1 MKTILSAVLAL
12 SVLSSGACAAQEAR
26 ESATAPAA
34 AAAEKWLKLVD
45 AGDYSGAWNSSS
57 GDVRANN
64 SKFFWTTLIG
74 GVRLPL
80 GEARARTLKSAVP
93 KAEGSRVALEY
104 ASQFDKDKQVRE
116 TVTAA
121 RDKDGAWRVTG
132 YSIDATTDR

>member
-1 MKTILSAVLAL
+1 MKPILSAILAL
-12 SVLSSGACAAQEAR
+12 SFLGCGAAAAQDAR
-26 ESATAPAA
+26 GGAAAP

-45 AGDYSGAWNSSS
+45 AGDYAGAWNTSSA
-57 GDVRANN
+57 DVRANH

-80 GEARARTLKSAVP
+80 GEARSRSLKSAVP

-104 ASQFDKDKQVRE
+104 ASRFEKDKQARE